1 MQKTMIPKRACA
13 EDEVQEK
20 LRTKKFVHSGTVSGR
35 IRASCT
41 ALCSRGRLQGTCDSL
56 WYVRRFHV
64 GFILTDAHWQSD
76 ERGDIPEA
84 IFVNVSSHK
93 SLQSK
98 AG

>member
-1 MQKTMIPKRACA
+1 MQKTMILKRACA
-13 EDEVQEK
+13 EDEAQEK
-20 LRTKKFVHSGTVSGR
+20 LWTKNLHTLAQLVEEPEKVALHS
-35 IRASCT
+35 A
-41 ALCSRGRLQGTCDSL
+41 RGRLQETCDSL

-64 GFILTDAHWQSD
+64 GFILTDAHWQRD
-76 ERGDIPEA
+76 ESGNIPEA